1 MGFHP
6 ATPARRSAGNSAR
19 AYATADGWKTL
30 QGSEVSGFGIQLSAF
45 GRMLFLR
52 SCRWSAQNICA
63 EHGGSMSVSRRMTP
77 VVIVLGGL
85 LLGTAPLR
93 ADNLHKE
100 CKEEIR
106 DAEKELSKAIKK
118 HGADSRDAEIR
129 QHELDEIRDHCRH
142 SEHERREMLEKE
154 HHELHEELEHEHGY

>member
-1 MGFHP
+1 
-6 ATPARRSAGNSAR
+6 
-19 AYATADGWKTL
+19 L
-30 QGSEVSGFGIQLSAF
+30 QGSEVSGSGIQLSAF

-63 EHGGSMSVSRRMTP
+63 EHGGSMSVIRRMTP
-77 VVIVLGGL
+77 VAIVLSGL
-85 LLGTAPLR
+85 LLGPAPVR

-142 SEHERREMLEKE
+142 TEHERREMLEKE